1 MTSAPPGWY
10 PDASNPG
17 YERWWDGGAW
27 SEAVRPAP
35 VAEQPSATQPY
46 GQQPYGQQPS
56 GQQPYGGGQQPS
68 GQQPY
73 GGGQQPYGQPY
84 GQQPYGQQPYG
95 QQPYGQQPY
104 AGYPAYGTRPVK
116 ATPDGVPVANPWRR
130 LGAWILD
137 GIILSVATSIVGLPL
152 VRDFADTFSR
162 YYDVVQAAVN
172 AGRTPPDSSG
182 FVTDVLP
189 TVYKLTVLWLV
200 VSAVYIIPMTK
211 LLGATLGKMATGV
224 RVRPMARE
232 GLPSWGQSILRFVG
246 FQVFA
251 AVPSV
256 GGLYFLVDV
265 LWCLWDPRRQ
275 CLHDKI
281 AGTAVVNRR

>member
-17 YERWWDGGAW
+17 YERWWDGGTW
-27 SEAVRPAP
+27 SEVTRPAP
-35 VAEQPSATQPY
+35 GSEQPYGQPQSYGQPQYGQPQPQQYGQPQSY
-46 GQQPYGQQPS
+46 GQQPYGQT
-56 GQQPYGGGQQPS
+56 
-68 GQQPY
+68 
-73 GGGQQPYGQPY
+73 QPY
-84 GQQPYGQQPYG
+84 GQQYP
-95 QQPYGQQPY
+95 
-104 AGYPAYGTRPVK
+104 GYPSYGGRPVK

-137 GIILSVATSIVGLPL
+137 GIIIGVITSIVGYPL
-152 VRDFADTFSR
+152 IRDFVDAFRR
-162 YYDVVQAAVN
+162 YFDEVQAAVN
-172 AGRTPPDSSG
+172 AGLAQPDSNQ

-189 TVYKLTVLWLV
+189 TIYKFTVLQLV
-200 VSAVYIIPMTK
+200 VSAVYVIPMTK
-211 LLGATLGKMATGV
+211 LLGSTLGKLATGI
-224 RVRPMARE
+224 RVRPMTTE
-232 GLPSWGQSILRFVG
+232 GLPSWGQSVLRFVG

-256 GGLYFLVDV
+256 GPLYFIVDV